1 MSEGGKRRENPPG
14 GGATMQLDAVIDDL
28 EEVPDVGGLA
38 DLPRGT
44 APPPLPPKKAGA
56 GAWVAGIAVV
66 ALMAGLG
73 LGFGWYVLGWGQTEA
88 EPVADVAESEP
99 AEAAAAPEEAAPE
112 EAAPEESGAAE
123 GEETLPAD
131 EESSDVVQLDEFVI
145 DHE

>member
-1 MSEGGKRRENPPG
+1 MSEGGKRRENAPG

-44 APPPLPPKKAGA
+44 APPPLPRKKVGA

-88 EPVADVAESEP
+88 EPVADVAEAEP
-99 AEAAAAPEEAAPE
+99 AEADTAPE

>member
-1 MSEGGKRRENPPG
+1 MSEGGKRRENAPG

-88 EPVADVAESEP
+88 EPVADVAEAEP
-99 AEAAAAPEEAAPE
+99 AEADTAPV

>member
-1 MSEGGKRRENPPG
+1 MSEGGKRRENAPG

-88 EPVADVAESEP
+88 EPVADVAEAEP
-99 AEAAAAPEEAAPE
+99 AEADTAPE

>member
-1 MSEGGKRRENPPG
+1 M
-14 GGATMQLDAVIDDL
+14 
-28 EEVPDVGGLA
+28 
-38 DLPRGT
+38 
-44 APPPLPPKKAGA
+44 
-56 GAWVAGIAVV
+56 